1 VASSA
6 GFSGSDEE
14 THVIPDQTT
23 LVYAFSYSLVTM
35 GLFVTLSSG
44 QFSAAHGALMGL
56 GGYAAAVST
65 VSYHLPFGV
74 ALVIGA
80 LFAGLVGIVFAV
92 LLTRTTGLLLGT
104 VSIALGQAISLAVQ
118 NVGSLGGSQG
128 YTGVPIKTTLG
139 LAITLAC
146 VAVIGLAL
154 LQRTALGQSFL
165 AVNRDETVARSL
177 GISVRTVRLV
187 GFGLGG
193 LLAGLGGGLITHAAG
208 LIQPA
213 QLSFASEAQFFI
225 FLVIGGFASPWGA
238 FIGTLLVY
246 YVQEVL
252 LRFGNSGDLV
262 LFGHA
267 ILSYQDRFWVLGLI
281 MTVLVLTR
289 PSGLIPRQRSRLAAR
304 AFLPGLPW
312 RDRRDRVW
320 SRQRAPIR
328 ANAGILDAGEGDR

>member
-1 VASSA
+1 
-6 GFSGSDEE
+6 
-14 THVIPDQTT
+14 VIPDQTT
-23 LVYAFSYSLVTM
+23 LVYAFCYSLVTM

-74 ALVIGA
+74 ALLVGA
-80 LFAGLVGIVFAV
+80 VFAGLIGIALAV
-92 LLTRTTGLLLGT
+92 LLRRTTGLLLGT
-104 VSIALGQAISLAVQ
+104 VTIAVGQAISLAVQ
-118 NVGSLGGSQG
+118 NIGSLGGSQG
-128 YTGVPIKTTLG
+128 YTGVPIKTTLW

-146 VAVIGLAL
+146 AAVTVLVL
-154 LQRTALGQSFL
+154 FRRTALGQSFL

-177 GISVRTVRLV
+177 GISVLAVRV
-187 GFGLGG
+187 AGFGLGG

-213 QLSFASEAQFFI
+213 QLSFAAEAQFFI
-225 FLVIGGFASPWGA
+225 FLVIGGFASPLGA
-238 FIGTLLVY
+238 FLGTLLVY

-252 LRFGNSGDLV
+252 LRFGDSGDLV

-267 ILSYQDRFWVLGLI
+267 ILSYQDRFWILGLI

-289 PSGLIPRQRSRLAAR
+289 PSGLVPRQRTWLRPRAR
-304 AFLPGLPW
+304 FLP
-312 RDRRDRVW
+312 RRDPMRP
-320 SRQRAPIR
+320 RPTTPLGTD
-328 ANAGILDAGEGDR
+328 AGILDVRDGVQ